1 MVKKHTADLQKW
13 QNRRIF
19 NICISIYMLVKNN
32 AALYYHYFLFACI
45 FYVGFFSRSKLRYF
59 KLFHFARRDNS
70 SSSSKNCQSVTLEIN
85 IEYQRSLLFIHN
97 MQDNLEGKYLKH
109 FDNTIPLKIL
119 DTKARSTPD
128 RGRS

>member
-1 MVKKHTADLQKW
+1 MQ
-13 QNRRIF
+13 
-19 NICISIYMLVKNN
+19 
-32 AALYYHYFLFACI
+32 LFTI
-45 FYVGFFSRSKLRYF
+45 ITFFSRVSSMLDFFHAQNFVTLNYFILQGEITAAAAAKIVSQLPSKL
-59 KLFHFARRDNS
+59 
-70 SSSSKNCQSVTLEIN
+70 
-85 IEYQRSLLFIHN
+85 IEYQRSLLFIHS